1 MVGAHRG
8 EVANLRQD
16 RGLDAPGIAQTLQ
29 DELIGG
35 GGTLLALFQVCQV
48 AIGGNAA
55 SILGATL
62 AHLNPASVGTVLE
75 HVLAGVAVLR
85 QAPGDPS
92 LTIAPRVLNE
102 TAFHRVAK
110 DVLIGGA
117 GLMRPFPVI
126 EEFLVLV
133 VAENKAVLSV
143 VK

>member
-1 MVGAHRG
+1 MTPKGTVSRVDISTVIVPLSPQEMVGAHRG

-16 RGLDAPGIAQTLQ
+16 RGLDVQGIAQTLQ
-29 DELIGG
+29 DGLIGG
-35 GGTLLALFQVCQV
+35 GGTLLALFQLCQV

-75 HVLAGVAVLR
+75 HGLAGVAVLR

-102 TAFHRVAK
+102 TASTPLRR
-110 DVLIGGA
+110 
-117 GLMRPFPVI
+117 M
-126 EEFLVLV
+126 
-133 VAENKAVLSV
+133 SS
-143 VK
+143 